1 MVKGKKK
8 DDSGKILSEFKIRLE
23 GLEYLNL
30 AESVKRFEQ
39 TNGRKPTWHERK
51 DMARYSHIGIEDF
64 CALLKD
70 NSFDDIC
77 RAIGLAWST
86 RGPGLRGSHP
96 RV

>member
-8 DDSGKILSEFKIRLE
+8 DDPAKILSEFKIRLE
-23 GLEYLNL
+23 GREYLNL
-30 AESVKRFEQ
+30 AESVKRFEKA
-39 TNGRKPTWHERK
+39 NGRKPSWDERK
-51 DMARYSHIGIEDF
+51 DMAKYSHIGIEDF

-77 RAIGLAWST
+77 QAIGLAWST

>member
-39 TNGRKPTWHERK
+39 E
-51 DMARYSHIGIEDF
+51 DMAKYSHIGIEDF